1 MAGTIDKEVM
11 MMYSNAEPMDKIRQE
26 ILQLIPR
33 LANHHILVVGDL
45 FLDEYILGEATRLS
59 REAPLPVL
67 EFLRRFYVPGGA
79 ANPAHNIC
87 ALGGQA
93 TVIGLIGRDSEGAQL
108 LAELRQVGIDPAG
121 VVADESR
128 PTTTK
133 TRIMAQGSL
142 RFPQQVARLDRLDRR
157 PMDSQIEADLIA
169 QVQHWVPQ
177 TDAVLVSDYQT
188 GAASPAIVRAVLSA
202 AQAQGKLCAV
212 DAQGSFDKYVGFHLL
227 KANRQEAE
235 AAVNRQLSSEEDY
248 QQAGTALLGRLGAQA
263 VIITRGAEGLALVER
278 DGDYHHLPAANRS
291 DVFDVTGAGDTII
304 AVATLALVTGADP
317 LTAARLAN
325 YAAGLVVRKLGN
337 AVTTA
342 NELAW
347 AVENWQVKG
356 HADA

>member
-1 MAGTIDKEVM
+1 
-11 MMYSNAEPMDKIRQE
+11 MMYSNAEPMDDIRQE
-26 ILQLIPR
+26 LLQLIPR

-45 FLDEYILGEATRLS
+45 FLDEYVLGEATRLS
-59 REAPLPVL
+59 REAPIPVL

-142 RFPQQVARLDRLDRR
+142 RFPQQVARLDHLDRR
-157 PMDSQIEADLIA
+157 PLNSQVEGDLIG
-169 QVQHWVPQ
+169 QVQRRVPL

-188 GAASPAIVRAVLSA
+188 GVASPAIVRAVLSA
-202 AQAQGKLCAV
+202 AQGKLCAV

-235 AAVNRQLSSEEDY
+235 AAVGRQLSGEEDY
-248 QQAGTALLGRLGAQA
+248 HQAGAALLKRLGAQA
-263 VIITRGAEGLALVER
+263 VVITRGAEGLALVGR

-291 DVFDVTGAGDTII
+291 EVFDVTGAGDTVI
-304 AVATLALVTGADP
+304 AIATLALVAGADP
-317 LTAARLAN
+317 LVAARLAN
-325 YAAGLVVRKLGN
+325 YAAGLVARKLGN

-342 NELAW
+342 DELVW
-347 AVENWQVKG
+347 AVENW
-356 HADA
+356 

>member
-1 MAGTIDKEVM
+1 
-11 MMYSNAEPMDKIRQE
+11 MDAIRQE
-26 ILQLIPR
+26 LLRLIPR
-33 LANHHILVVGDL
+33 LANRHILVVGDL
-45 FLDEYILGEATRLS
+45 FLDEYVLGEATRLS
-59 REAPLPVL
+59 REAPIPVL

-93 TVIGLIGRDSEGAQL
+93 TAIGLIGRDSEGAQL

-142 RFPQQVARLDRLDRR
+142 RFPQQVARIDRVERR
-157 PMDSQIEADLIA
+157 ALNGPVEAGLIA
-169 QVQHWVPQ
+169 QVQRWVPQ
-177 TDAVLVSDYQT
+177 ADAVLVSDYQSGVT
-188 GAASPAIVRAVLSA
+188 SPSVVRAVLSA
-202 AQAQGKLCAV
+202 ARQQGKLCAV

-235 AAVNRQLSSEEDY
+235 AAVGRQLCTEEDY
-248 QQAGTALLGRLGAQA
+248 HQASAALLDQLGAQA
-263 VIITRGAEGLALVER
+263 VVITRGAEGLALMGR
-278 DGDYHHLPAANRS
+278 DEGYHHLPAANRS
-291 DVFDVTGAGDTII
+291 EVFDVTGAGDTVV
-304 AVATLALVTGADP
+304 AVAALALVAGAEP
-317 LTAARLAN
+317 LVAARLAN

-342 NELAW
+342 EELAW
-347 AVENWQVKG
+347 AVENW
-356 HADA
+356 